1 MMNKLEKVEG
11 FLHGGDYNPDQ
22 WLKRPDI
29 LQQDYQLMDQAHIN
43 TVTVGVFAWARLEP
57 QEGVYDF
64 DWLDEVFDKMNQRN
78 GHVILATPSGARP
91 RWMSQKYP
99 EVNRVDSDGRRHT
112 HGFRHNH
119 CYSSPIYREKVRE
132 INTRLAERYGNNPA
146 LVLWHVSN
154 EYSGECYCPLC
165 QLNWRKWVKHKYQT
179 LDALNDAWCMSVWSG
194 LYSDWS
200 QILPPSLLG
209 DSKVHGMDL
218 DWHRLV
224 TDMTVDFFNQEI
236 QPLKKLTPNI
246 PVTTN
251 FMAESLKEGQY
262 TPLTGLDYG
271 KFAKS
276 LDIISWDSYPSWH
289 NRYESTAETAMK
301 TAYVHD
307 QFWSLKQ
314 KPFLVMESTP
324 SCVNWGQYNKAKQPG
339 MHRLSSFQ
347 QIAHGSDSTLYFQ
360 IRQAQGNSEKYHG
373 AVIGHDGKSDSRVFK
388 DVQQY
393 GQELQKIAEIKGASK
408 HVRVA
413 ILFDWDSNWALNR
426 GGGFG
431 RPTRLGIQT
440 LQKHYADFWKRDIAC
455 DIITSTMDFS
465 KYDLL
470 IAPMMYMVTPDM
482 LARIQRFVEHGGTL
496 VSSYFSG
503 MVDSNDRVNLGG
515 WPQSLQD
522 VFGVE
527 PQELDTLLPGEHY
540 HVKFNQREYETT
552 DYDQVL
558 KANDAQVLGIYSD
571 NFYAKTPAITK
582 HQCGKGTAYYIGAR
596 LSSTFIQDF
605 YDEIVQDLHLENQFV
620 RHSNPVVSIQTR
632 YKGAYAYHFV
642 MNFSETEQEVEVQRA
657 SVDMLTNRPIAKQVR
672 LGKYDV
678 MVLKEKRRDTLD

>member
-1 MMNKLEKVEG
+1 MNKLELVKG

-29 LQQDYQLMDQAHIN
+29 LDRDYQLMDQSKIN
-43 TVTVGVFAWARLEP
+43 TVTVGVFAWGRLEP
-57 QEGVYDF
+57 EEGVYDF
-64 DWLDEVFDKMNQRN
+64 AWLDDVFDKMNSRN

-99 EVNRVDSDGRRHT
+99 EVNRVDSEGRRHT

-119 CYSSPIYREKVRE
+119 CYSSPIYRRKVHE
-132 INTRLAERYGNNPA
+132 INMRLAERYGDNSA

-165 QLNWRKWVKHKYQT
+165 QQKWREWVQHKYKT
-179 LDALNDAWCMSVWSG
+179 LEALDDAWCSSVWSG

-200 QILPPSLLG
+200 QLLPPSLLG

-218 DWHRLV
+218 DWHRFV
-224 TDMTVDFFNQEI
+224 SDMTIDFYQHEI
-236 QPLKKLTPNI
+236 QPLKKVTPNI

-271 KFAKS
+271 RFAKS

-289 NRYESTAETAMK
+289 NRYETTAETAMK

-314 KPFLVMESTP
+314 QPFLVMESTP

-373 AVIGHDGKSDSRVFK
+373 AVIGHDDSSDSRVFK

-393 GQELQKIAEIKGASK
+393 GQDLEKIVEVKGAIK
-408 HVRVA
+408 RVRVA

-426 GGGFG
+426 GGCFG
-431 RPTRLGIQT
+431 RPTRLGIQV
-440 LQKHYADFWKRDIAC
+440 LQKHYANFWHKDIEC
-455 DIITSTMDFS
+455 NVITSDMDFS
-465 KYDLL
+465 QYDLL
-470 IAPMMYMVTPDM
+470 IAPMLYLIRQDTMKK
-482 LARIQRFVEHGGTL
+482 LQKFVQSGGTL

-503 MVDSNDRVNLGG
+503 MVDSNDRVNLDG
-515 WPQSLQD
+515 WPKPLQD
-522 VFGVE
+522 IFGIE
-527 PQELDTLLPGEHY
+527 PKELDTLLPGEHY
-540 HVKFNQREYETT
+540 HVSFNQKEYETT
-552 DYDQVL
+552 DYDQIMKV
-558 KANDAQVLGIYSD
+558 KNASVLGYYTD
-571 NFYAKTPAITK
+571 NFYVGTPAITR
-582 HQCGKGTAYYIGAR
+582 HQYGKGTAYYIGAR
-596 LSSTFIQDF
+596 LSAEFIEDF
-605 YDEIVQDLHLENQFV
+605 YDDIIQSLNLDNSFV
-620 RHSNPVVSIQTR
+620 ELSNPVVSVQTR
-632 YKGAYAYHFV
+632 YNEDYAYHFV
-642 MNFSETEQEVEVQRA
+642 MNFSEQVQMVNFRRPSFDLLTQREVTKSVQI
-657 SVDMLTNRPIAKQVR
+657 D
-672 LGKYDV
+672 KYGV
-678 MVLKEKRRDTLD
+678 MILKERQNNTLH